1 MNQRIWLLFITIF
14 TFQLAIAQGHDN
26 DQTGHDQ
33 DQTEHV
39 SQDGHEHDADQ
50 AHSDDHD
57 DHGSCGMHHD
67 DTYNPGGTAFHHISD
82 QNVFSIGPVQI
93 PLPCML
99 YTFDDGLKMFSSS
112 KFHSDTH
119 GNGEYAHDG
128 WILYNGVVKRITDP
142 GFPMGEVELGHH
154 KVFYQ
159 KEEVDGKSVDRFYA
173 CYNDQLW
180 PAESESTIDG
190 GLFGG
195 GMTSFI
201 DFSITKNVVTM
212 ILTLL
217 ICFLIFRSVRNAYT
231 TRDGQAPSGL
241 QGFMEPIFVFMRDEV
256 MVPFIGPKYEK
267 YLPFVMSIFFSI
279 LFLNLIGQVP
289 FLGNANVTGQLAFT
303 MVIAVF
309 AFLVTN
315 LSGNGH
321 YWQHVF
327 WMPGL
332 PIWVKVLVTP
342 VEIIGLFLKPI
353 TLMLRLFGN
362 ITAGHMVI
370 VIFVGLIFVFGNSGQ
385 NMGAGIGAVFGSG
398 ILSMFMMA
406 IELLVAFIQ
415 AFVFALLTASYIGAA
430 VEEVHH

>member
-1 MNQRIWLLFITIF
+1 MNRRIWLLFTTIF
-14 TFQLAIAQGHDN
+14 AFQLAIAQEHSN
-26 DQTGHDQ
+26 DHNTADQ
-33 DQTEHV
+33 DQTVHAV
-39 SQDGHEHDADQ
+39 KTSQGHDDQ
-50 AHSDDHD
+50 DTHEGD
-57 DHGSCGMHHD
+57 DHGSCGMPYD
-67 DTYNPGGTAFHHISD
+67 STYDPGGTAFHHISD
-82 QNVFSIGPVQI
+82 QNVFSIGPIQI

-99 YTFDDGLKMFSSS
+99 YTFDDGFKMFSSK

-119 GNGEYAHDG
+119 GNGEYAYDG

-142 GFPMGEVELGHH
+142 DFPKGEVELGHH

-159 KEEVDGKSVDRFYA
+159 KEEVDGKAKDRFYA
-173 CYNDQLW
+173 CYNDKLW
-180 PAESESTIDG
+180 LAESESTIDG
-190 GLFGG
+190 GMFGG

-217 ICFLIFRSVRNAYT
+217 FSFFLFRYIRNAYT
-231 TRDGQAPSGL
+231 TRDGQAPNGV

-256 MVPFIGPKYEK
+256 IEPFIGPKYER
-267 YLPFVMSIFFSI
+267 YLPFIMSIFFAI
-279 LFLNLIGQVP
+279 LFLNLIGQIP

-303 MVIAVF
+303 MVIAIF
-309 AFLVTN
+309 AFIVTN
-315 LSGNGH
+315 FSGNKN
-321 YWQHVF
+321 YWEHIF

-332 PIWVKVLVTP
+332 PAWVKLLVTP
-342 VEIIGLFLKPI
+342 VEILGLFLKPI

-385 NMGAGIGAVFGSG
+385 NVGAGIGATIGSG
-398 ILSMFMMA
+398 LLSVFMMA

-430 VEEVHH
+430 VEEAHH